1 MDVDGER
8 GRMDNDS
15 FTQGFTCIGW
25 LSWEGD
31 PLEVNEIQH
40 GAAHLRLLAGGARGL
55 RQPHPQADQAGTERR
70 RRGRHARAGG
80 ERGPEGGGE
89 GGGGGRDGGSGLS
102 LYYLIVGCVFV
113 S

>member
-1 MDVDGER
+1 MR
-8 GRMDNDS
+8 Y
-15 FTQGFTCIGW
+15 
-25 LSWEGD
+25 
-31 PLEVNEIQH
+31 

-89 GGGGGRDGGSGLS
+89 GGGGWRDGGSGLS
-102 LYYLIVGCVFV
+102 LYYLKVGCVFV
-113 S
+113 M